1 MYEKEKADPLN
12 TRLLGLNPVSHVS
25 LAYTKNVCSMSIS
38 QAQAYPHVKFIEL
51 GSDGEG
57 ADELFHI
64 GIDIDESEFL
74 GTAPSKKMARKF
86 AAIEACNRLLGT
98 SYVKDTNGP
107 A

>member
-1 MYEKEKADPLN
+1 ML
-12 TRLLGLNPVSHVS
+12 
-25 LAYTKNVCSMSIS
+25 IS
-38 QAQAYPHVKFIEL
+38 RAQAYPYAKFTDL

-57 ADELFHI
+57 VDELFHV
-64 GIDIDESEFL
+64 GVDIDDSEFV

-98 SYVKDTNGP
+98 SYVKDINSP